1 MGWMKDATRRGGRET
16 GKEEERE
23 KKRLVIWYREAP
35 KERNVPE
42 VMLGPFPQCSIHTKT
57 TVCRGKLLPRTD
69 WSSPTANCVAT
80 LFYSEEHSERP

>member
-1 MGWMKDATRRGGRET
+1 M
-16 GKEEERE
+16 
-23 KKRLVIWYREAP
+23 
-35 KERNVPE
+35 PE
-42 VMLGPFPQCSIHTKT
+42 VTLGPFPQCSIHTKT